1 MIRILY
7 TIIRS
12 IIVSLGFLG
21 FVITQLIYHRAKYD
35 SIDMDTQNYMQDQI
49 LIYTAILIFF
59 VPSML
64 IREELKIFER
74 DTSLKKLES
83 KIDFL
88 IQQQKSN
95 D

>member
-1 MIRILY
+1 MIKILHI
-7 TIIRS
+7 IIRS

-21 FVITQLIYHRAKYD
+21 LVITQLIYHRANYD
-35 SIDMDTQNYMQDQI
+35 NINMDIQNYMQDQI
-49 LIYTAILIFF
+49 MIYTAILIFF

-74 DTSLKKLES
+74 DTTLKTLET
-83 KIDFL
+83 KIDYL
-88 IQQQKSN
+88 IKQQKHN